1 MSKYILYKAEA
12 VAGFRFALWDIA
24 LAHPPKSEFV
34 EKVRII
40 KNLLFRQF
48 IYVNLGILVELCKNR
63 PFTCKSA

>member
-12 VAGFRFALWDIA
+12 VAGFRFALWDIT

-34 EKVRII
+34 EKARKI

-48 IYVNLGILVELCKNR
+48 IYVNLRIAGEVCHNL
-63 PFTCKSA
+63 PFTRKCA